1 MEGGRLPSLPQLWL
15 SSSDVCRED
24 DRPVGKKPQAR
35 RRKTTV
41 IQSSSSDACPED
53 DRPVDKKRRAR
64 RRKMT
69 VMNNDDM
76 YDDRRPLLSKLSVEL
91 LGSANATTNH

>member
-1 MEGGRLPSLPQLWL
+1 
-15 SSSDVCRED
+15 
-24 DRPVGKKPQAR
+24 
-35 RRKTTV
+35 
-41 IQSSSSDACPED
+41 
-53 DRPVDKKRRAR
+53 
-64 RRKMT
+64 MT